1 VELLSVALG
10 DLHQLV
16 PSPWCE
22 FLNVVGA
29 FLCGAIVGFEREKGH
44 KPAGLRTMI
53 LICTGSAVF
62 TVVSLTPA
70 LGAKDPARIAA
81 QIVAGVGFLG
91 TGAILRDR
99 LQVTGLTTAA
109 TIWTAS
115 GIGIVAGVGYVTA
128 SLLLSIGVLVILAS
142 FRRVETAFLGVCDR
156 TRLAITY
163 HPNKGKTRAQLN
175 GILDEGRGPIQIEN
189 DCIRNDGMGEMV
201 IGYCRRHKEHRAFL
215 AEVAKL
221 PHVEGLEPVA

>member
-1 VELLSVALG
+1 MELLAIVLG

-22 FLNVVGA
+22 FLNIVVA

-44 KPAGLRTMI
+44 KPAGLRTLI

-115 GIGIVAGVGYVTA
+115 GIGIVAGVGYATA
-128 SLLLSIGVLVILAS
+128 SLLLSVGVLVILIG
-142 FRRVETAFLGVCDR
+142 FRRVEATFLGACDT

-163 HPNKGKTRAQLN
+163 HPNKGKTRAQLS

-201 IGYCRRHKEHRAFL
+201 VGYCQRHKDHRAFL
-215 AEVAKL
+215 ATVANL
-221 PHVEGLEPVA
+221 PHVEGIEPVA